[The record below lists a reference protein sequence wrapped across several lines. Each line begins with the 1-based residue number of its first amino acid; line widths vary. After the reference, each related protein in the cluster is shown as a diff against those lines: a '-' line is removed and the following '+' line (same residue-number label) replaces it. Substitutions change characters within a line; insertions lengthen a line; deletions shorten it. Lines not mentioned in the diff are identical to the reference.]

1 MTLTRTR
8 TFVGFGF
15 GAIQSGLFL
24 YEAFQSGEFRRL
36 VVAEI
41 MPHVV
46 SAVRCAGGSCCVNI
60 AYHDRVEKDQID
72 SIEIEDPATA
82 PGRQCLIDA
91 IAEAEEI
98 ATAVP
103 SVESYSSERS
113 ASLHRILAA
122 GLCKKVELD
131 GPRTVVY
138 TAENHNQAAEILEKH
153 VFAQV
158 PKEMREVV
166 HSRVQF
172 LNTVIGKMSQVV
184 SDPEEIHERGLATI
198 TPGLPRAFLVE
209 SFNKIFISR
218 IQFFE
223 PFRRGIAVFE
233 EKDDLIPFEEAKLY
247 GHNATHAL
255 AGYIGKLKGIQYIA
269 DLREIP
275 GMVPFLRA
283 AFIQES
289 GQSLIRKYGLID
301 QLFTPQGYSQYADG
315 LLERMMNPFLMDTIE
330 RVTRDTRRK
339 LGWNDRLIGT
349 MRLALSQ
356 GVKPNR
362 YAFGAAAALASMDPS
377 ILDGGTPVNPTLN
390 SIWPET
396 TFARDEK
403 DIVIAL
409 IKDALQKLKDWRDLG
424 YPNIETF
431 FRNNQHS

>member
-1 MTLTRTR
+1 MALTRTR

-24 YEAFQSGEFRRL
+24 YEAFQSGKFCRL
-36 VVAEI
+36 VVAET
-41 MPHVV
+41 MPHLV
-46 SAVRCAGGSCCVNI
+46 SAVHRAGGQYCVNI
-60 AYHDRVEKDQID
+60 AYHDRIEKDRID

-82 PGRQCLIDA
+82 PGRQYLIDA

-103 SVESYSSERS
+103 SVKSYSSERPD
-113 ASLHRILAA
+113 SLHRILAA
-122 GLCKKVELD
+122 GLCKKAEID

-158 PKEMREVV
+158 PQEMQEAVR
-166 HSRVQF
+166 SRVQF
-172 LNTVIGKMSQVV
+172 LNTVIGKMSQIV
-184 SDPEEIHERGLATI
+184 SDPEEIHERGLETI
-198 TPGLPRAFLVE
+198 VPGLPRAFLVE
-209 SFNKIFISR
+209 SFSKIFISR
-218 IQFFE
+218 IQFVG
-223 PFRRGIAVFE
+223 PFHRGIAVFE

-255 AGYIGKLKGIQYIA
+255 AGYIGKLKGIQHVA

-283 AFIQES
+283 AFIHES
-289 GQSLIRKYGLID
+289 GQSLIRKYGSID
-301 QLFTPQGYSQYADG
+301 QLFTPDGFNQYAAG
-315 LLERMMNPFLMDTIE
+315 LLDRMMNPFLMDTIE

-349 MRLALSQ
+349 IRLALTQ
-356 GVKPNR
+356 GVKPHR
-362 YAFGAAAALASMDPS
+362 YAFGAAAALASLNPS
-377 ILDGGTPVNPTLN
+377 ILDGKTPIKPTLN
-390 SIWPET
+390 SIWLDSIFPK
-396 TFARDEK
+396 DEK

-409 IKDALQKLKDWRDLG
+409 IKDAMHKLKDWRDLG
-424 YPNIETF
+424 YPNIGTI

>member
-1 MTLTRTR
+1 MDLTRTR

-24 YEAFQSGEFRRL
+24 HEAFQSGEFRRL

-46 SAVRCAGGSCCVNI
+46 SAVRSAGGRCCVNI
-60 AYHDRVEKDQID
+60 AYHDHVEMDRID
-72 SIEIEDPATA
+72 SIEIEDPTTA
-82 PGRQCLIDA
+82 PGRQYLIDA

-103 SVESYSSERS
+103 SVKSYSSERPD
-113 ASLHRILAA
+113 SLHRILAA
-122 GLCKKVELD
+122 GLCKKVEID

-138 TAENHNQAAEILEKH
+138 TAENHNQAAEILGKH
-153 VFAQV
+153 VFTQV
-158 PKEMREVV
+158 PQEMREAL

-184 SDPEEIHERGLATI
+184 SDPEEINERGLETI

-209 SFNKIFISR
+209 SFRKIFISR
-218 IQFFE
+218 IQFVESFH
-223 PFRRGIAVFE
+223 RGIAVFE

-255 AGYIGKLKGIQYIA
+255 AGYIGKLKGIQHVA
-269 DLREIP
+269 DLRGTP

-289 GQSLIRKYGLID
+289 GRSLIRKYGPID
-301 QLFTPQGYSQYADG
+301 QLFTPDGYSQYAVG
-315 LLERMMNPFLMDTIE
+315 LLERMTNPYLMDTIE
-330 RVTRDTRRK
+330 RVTRDTQRK

-349 MRLALSQ
+349 MRLALTQ
-356 GVKPNR
+356 GVKPHR
-362 YAFGAAAALASMDPS
+362 YAIGAASALASLDPS
-377 ILDGGTPVNPTLN
+377 ILDGGTPIKSTLY
-390 SIWPET
+390 SIWPEPT
-396 TFARDEK
+396 IARDEK

-409 IKDALQKLKDWRDLG
+409 IIDAVQKLKDWRDLG
-424 YPNIETF
+424 YPNIEKYFTG
-431 FRNNQHS
+431 